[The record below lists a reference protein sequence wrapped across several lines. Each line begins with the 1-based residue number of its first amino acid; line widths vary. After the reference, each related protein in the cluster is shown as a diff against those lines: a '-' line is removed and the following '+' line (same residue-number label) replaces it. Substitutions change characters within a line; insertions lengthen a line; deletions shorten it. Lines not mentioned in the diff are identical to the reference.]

1 MNSEDLLIHEIHNLD
16 LVNRQPTLEKAL
28 YKYLELCLENYSIA
42 HVHAF
47 RARLGWSGKPPITL
61 QEAGK
66 IAGVTRERIRQLE
79 LRIKRSIRKN
89 TPAVMSKIADE
100 LPEDDAELWSNV
112 SERLRAKGI
121 TENLWSLQSVR
132 VLMRHFGF
140 DAWYFAE
147 GDQDSLIGGIPASYL
162 TQFQEYITLTRR
174 MCRASGAVPLESIV
188 QEVRDSGREQKLQ
201 PTNVPSL
208 KLMLS
213 CISDIEFLP
222 DDYCWVTSTPTNRVR
237 LINVTKK
244 MLSVARPLNMIEIHR
259 GLERKYSFR
268 NKTGTALYDGI
279 VPPIRILLA
288 LYERYAEFKVSA
300 DDRIDYNGDLDP
312 QSELTRPEHMIYRA
326 FMDSGKRILD
336 RNTIKF
342 FGAERG
348 INMSSIEV
356 ELTYSPIVTKIQQNN
371 WRLVGTELTGR
382 ELSNL
387 VFKTEDERS
396 TRRLMGKG
404 FIGEDLYRI
413 VLVIPRFVHNF
424 VSSVP
429 SEIGGLKLQAAFLD
443 KNDVSLICKNGAIF
457 GFGKFLT
464 DSGYSEGD
472 YLTITLDLKEY
483 GFTWTVSKELPD
495 LSFAGQSNPTP

>member
-1 MNSEDLLIHEIHNLD
+1 MKSEDLLIHEIHDLD
-16 LVNRQPTLEKAL
+16 LVNRQSTLEKAL
-28 YKYLELCLENYSIA
+28 YKYLELCLANYSIA

-89 TPAVMSKIADE
+89 IPAVMSKIADE

-121 TENLWSLQSVR
+121 TENLWSIQSVR
-132 VLMRHFGF
+132 VLMRHCGF

-147 GDQDSLIGGIPASYL
+147 GDQDSLVGGIPATYL
-162 TQFQEYITLTRR
+162 TQFKEYITLTRR

-188 QEVRDSGREQKLQ
+188 QEVRDSSREQKLQ

-312 QSELTRPEHMIYRA
+312 QSELTRPEYMIYRA

-348 INMSSIEV
+348 INMSSMEV

-429 SEIGGLKLQAAFLD
+429 SEIGGLKLKAAFLD

-472 YLTITLDLKEY
+472 YLTITLDLKGY
-483 GFTWTVSKELPD
+483 GFTWTVSTELPD